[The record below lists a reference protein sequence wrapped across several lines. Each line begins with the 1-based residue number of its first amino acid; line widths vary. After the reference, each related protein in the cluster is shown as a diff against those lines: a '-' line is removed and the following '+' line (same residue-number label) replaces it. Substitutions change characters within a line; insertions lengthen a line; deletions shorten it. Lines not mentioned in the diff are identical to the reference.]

1 VLRPAKKRKSFQG
14 KISMS
19 AARMKMMTQD
29 DIRTEFGSSDH
40 MIYSL
45 LRNRDCP
52 HARRDKVTGG
62 YTYGL
67 YKRER
72 VLAVARSKEGLDA
85 KRRWDE
91 TLRGNTPN
99 FGWTTRLGD
108 RRHVLGITGVAV
120 GKLLRQLAYRS
131 NKHADDSAVAAGCG
145 VRRSD
150 GFAMH
155 DDWHL
160 IE

>member
-108 RRHVLGITGVAV
+108 RRHAWVI
-120 GKLLRQLAYRS
+120 
-131 NKHADDSAVAAGCG
+131 
-145 VRRSD
+145 
-150 GFAMH
+150 
-155 DDWHL
+155 
-160 IE
+160 